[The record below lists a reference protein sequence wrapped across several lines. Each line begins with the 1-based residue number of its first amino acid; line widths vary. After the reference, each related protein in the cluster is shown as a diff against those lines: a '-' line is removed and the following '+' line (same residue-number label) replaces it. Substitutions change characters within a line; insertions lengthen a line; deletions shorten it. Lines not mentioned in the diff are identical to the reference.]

1 MHLLFPDFVRPSSL
15 ACKEAEAISISDIQ
29 TLLSGVITDLL
40 PMDITKALPRTIKD
54 VSNLLK
60 GREESD
66 LIGSLKDDADKSEV
80 FKVIQTVKR

>member
-1 MHLLFPDFVRPSSL
+1 
-15 ACKEAEAISISDIQ
+15 
-29 TLLSGVITDLL
+29 
-40 PMDITKALPRTIKD
+40 MDITKALPRTIKD